1 MSKWRSWGS
10 KEIGELNDQLETND
24 NTPGSSKSCMS
35 AKGWIKSENK
45 NNGLQYNV
53 YCLSFRVFINSGS
66 DFKVRLNISL
76 FVKFLHLITSFVI
89 CILVYIHVGI

>member
-1 MSKWRSWGS
+1 MKIQITRTNSDKKKESRMSKWRSWGS

-45 NNGLQYNV
+45 NNGLQ
-53 YCLSFRVFINSGS
+53 
-66 DFKVRLNISL
+66 
-76 FVKFLHLITSFVI
+76 
-89 CILVYIHVGI
+89 

>member
-35 AKGWIKSENK
+35 AKGWIKSEIK

-53 YCLSFRVFINSGS
+53 
-66 DFKVRLNISL
+66 
-76 FVKFLHLITSFVI
+76 
-89 CILVYIHVGI
+89 